1 LDTRAPRLRLVGAPK
16 RLRVTSRTKTIA
28 LKARC
33 DEACKL
39 FVTGNLRT
47 RLSSKSRQRV
57 APLPALQ
64 TKTPRTGDQK
74 LTLKL
79 GSFALKDLRSALRRG
94 KGAQLFLVVQASDAA
109 SNAARTRVQITLKP
123 APKKHAR

>member
-1 LDTRAPRLRLVGAPK
+1 LDKRAPRLRLIGAPK
-16 RLRVTSRTKTIA
+16 RLRVTSRTKTIT

-33 DEACKL
+33 DEPCKL

-47 RLSSKSRQRV
+47 KLSAKARQRI

-64 TKTPRTGDQK
+64 TKTPRTGTQK

-79 GSFALKDLRSALRRG
+79 GSFALKDLRSALRHG
-94 KGAQLFLVVQASDAA
+94 KGAQLFLVVQATDAA
-109 SNAARTRVQITLKP
+109 SNAARTRLQITLKP
-123 APKKHAR
+123 TPKKHSR